1 MFTILVYFNSLNY
14 LSLMLY
20 LVNLLPLIMVS
31 FLSIY
36 ITTYLYISLWN
47 IFKVF
52 FFTESM
58 LLISVLFL
66 TQCGSILNFDAP
78 LHYFYCQLILAS
90 AAAEAALFLGIFS
103 HLYDR
108 QFTNWVTNLKQV
120 DSSLIYFINNS
131 KLKNVNSSI
140 QGNI

>member
-1 MFTILVYFNSLNY
+1 MLTVLIYFNYLNY
-14 LSLMLY
+14 ANFLL
-20 LVNLLPLIMVS
+20 NFINFLPLLMVA

-36 ITTYLYISLWN
+36 ITTFLYISLRN

-66 TQCGSILNFDAP
+66 TQCGSILNFAAP

-108 QFTNWVTNLKQV
+108 QFSNRVNNLKQV
-120 DSSLIYFINNS
+120 DSSLIYYLNNS
-131 KLKNVNSSI
+131 KLTNVTTTS
-140 QGNI
+140 

>member
-1 MFTILVYFNSLNY
+1 MTSIVTFIQYSFYNYFLYNFYLLNY
-14 LSLMLY
+14 INY
-20 LVNLLPLIMVS
+20 IPLFILI

-36 ITTYLYISLWN
+36 ITTYLYISLRN

-66 TQCGSILNFDAP
+66 SQYGSLLNFDAP

-108 QFTNWVTNLKQV
+108 QFNNRVNNIKQM
-120 DSSLIYFINNS
+120 DSSIIYFLNNS
-131 KLKNVNSSI
+131 KLKND
-140 QGNI
+140 